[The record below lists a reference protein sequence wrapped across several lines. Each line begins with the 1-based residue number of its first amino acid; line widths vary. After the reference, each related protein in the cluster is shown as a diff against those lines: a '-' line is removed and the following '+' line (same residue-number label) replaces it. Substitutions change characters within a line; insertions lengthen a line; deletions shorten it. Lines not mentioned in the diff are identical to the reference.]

1 MIKILHAHAD
11 IGTLNVWEGLLH
23 SVLLDAIIETLKI
36 LPFLFLTYLLM
47 EFIEHKA
54 SERSLS
60 FLEKSGAAGP
70 AVGALLG
77 AAPQCAFSAVA
88 ANLYTGRVI
97 TLGTM
102 LAVFISTS
110 DEMLPILLSSDV
122 KTGTILLI
130 LAYKLLGALIVGF
143 SVDIVLKLTKRT
155 KEEINIDEICEND
168 NCHCERGIFYSAL
181 HHTLTVGLFI
191 FIVMILVNAL
201 VFFVGA
207 ERIGAAMDGIPVIS
221 HFLSALVGLIPGCAV
236 SVALTTLGIEGIIS
250 AGTMIAGL
258 CSSAG
263 VGLLVLF
270 RLNRHKRELISVIA
284 ILILSGTLLGVIA
297 DLVGFGALL

>member
-1 MIKILHAHAD
+1 MIKILHAHTD
-11 IGTLNVWEGLLH
+11 IPSTNVWEGLLH
-23 SVLLDAIIETLKI
+23 SVLLDGILETLKI

-54 SERSLS
+54 SEKSLS
-60 FLEKSGAAGP
+60 FLERSGTAGP

-77 AAPQCAFSAVA
+77 VAPQCAFSAVA

-110 DEMLPILLSSDV
+110 DEMLPILISSDV
-122 KTGTILLI
+122 RVGAILLI
-130 LAYKLLGALIVGF
+130 LSYKLVGALIVGF
-143 SVDIVLKLTKRT
+143 GIDVIMRLTKR
-155 KEEINIDEICEND
+155 KREDINIDEICEND

-191 FIVMILVNAL
+191 FIVMLLINTL
-201 VFFVGA
+201 VFFIGA
-207 ERIGAAMDGIPVIS
+207 ERLGSIMDDIPVLS
-221 HFLSALVGLIPGCAV
+221 HILAALLGLVPGCAV
-236 SVALTTLGIEGIIS
+236 SVALTTLGMQGIIS

-270 RLNRHKRELISVIA
+270 RLNRHKTEILTVIG
-284 ILILSGTLLGVIA
+284 ILLASGTLLGIIA
-297 DLVGFGALL
+297 DLIGFSALL

>member
-1 MIKILHAHAD
+1 MIKLLHAHAD
-11 IGTLNVWEGLLH
+11 IGEVSIWKGLLH
-23 SVLLDAIIETLKI
+23 SVILDGIIEALKI

-54 SERSLS
+54 SGKTLS
-60 FLEKSGAAGP
+60 FLKRSGAAGP
-70 AVGALLG
+70 AVGSLLG

-97 TLGTM
+97 SLGTM

-110 DEMLPILLSSDV
+110 DEMLPILLSGNV
-122 KTGTILLI
+122 RTGAILAI
-130 LAYKLLGALIVGF
+130 IAYKLTGALIVGF
-143 SVDIVLKLTKRT
+143 GVDITLKLMNRG

-191 FIVMILVNAL
+191 LILMLLINAL
-201 VFFVGA
+201 VFFVG
-207 ERIGAAMDGIPVIS
+207 EQRLGNIMDGIPVIS

-250 AGTMIAGL
+250 VGTMISGL
-258 CSSAG
+258 CSGAG
-263 VGLLVLF
+263 VGLLVLL
-270 RLNRHKRELISVIA
+270 RLNRRKSEILAVVL
-284 ILILSGTLLGVIA
+284 ILIFS
-297 DLVGFGALL
+297 GALLGILADVIGFSALL